1 MTDSTAAAPAAASS
15 AANPLLSTAPLPD
28 FAAIDPSHIQPA
40 IAELL
45 AQAQQALDRVTAA
58 DAPADYDFMSRTLNV
73 ASERLGAAWG
83 AVGHLNA
90 VANTPALREAYN
102 AMLPAVTEFHTALGA
117 NEALYAK
124 YKTIAAQSGLS
135 AERAQLLKHA
145 IRDFVLSGA
154 ELQGEAKERFAK
166 IQERGAE
173 LGQAFSEHVMDAT
186 DGWAYY
192 ATADELKGVP
202 ADVVANA
209 RAAAD
214 RDRAEGKEPA
224 IPADTHKLTLHF
236 PVYMPVMQYAEDRA
250 LRERLYRAY
259 VTRASELGDKPD
271 WDNGPLMQEL
281 LMLRQEEAKLLGFA
295 NFAEA
300 SLVPKM
306 ASSPAQVMDFLR
318 DLAGRARPYAQRDLD
333 ELRDFA
339 KAALRMDE
347 LQAWDT
353 PFVSEKL
360 KEARY
365 AFSDQEVRQYLTLP
379 RVLDG
384 LFRIVDRLFG
394 VQLVPAEASVWHES
408 VQFCEL
414 RRDGRLIG
422 QVYLD
427 LYARNGKRP
436 GAWMDEVRSR
446 WARPD
451 LAGTGAEQIPVAHLV
466 CNFPQG
472 ADGKPALLTHDDVT
486 TLFHECGHGLHH
498 LLTRVAELGVSC
510 ISGVEWDAVELP
522 SQFMENFCW
531 EWEVVQELSAHVDT
545 GEPLPRALFDKMLAA
560 KNFQAGLQTLRQI
573 EFSLFDMRLHAEP
586 GSETRVQELLE
597 EVRAEVSVL
606 PPPAFNRFQHSFSH
620 IFAGG
625 YAAGYYSY
633 KWAEV
638 LSADCWSAFEEE
650 GVFNPATGRRYLD
663 EILSMGSVRDAMDNF
678 KAFRG
683 REPQIDALLRHQGM
697 A

>member
-1 MTDSTAAAPAAASS
+1 MTDSSAPSAAAPT

-40 IAELL
+40 ITELL
-45 AQAQQALDRVTAA
+45 AQAQQALEQVTAPG
-58 DAPADYDFMSRTLNV
+58 APADYERLSRTLNV
-73 ASERLGAAWG
+73 ATERLGTAWG

-117 NEALYAK
+117 NEALYAL
-124 YKTIAAQSGLS
+124 YKAIAAQPGLTP
-135 AERAQLLKHA
+135 ERAQLLKHA
-145 IRDFVLSGA
+145 MRDFVLSGA
-154 ELQGEAKERFAK
+154 ELQGEAKARFAR
-166 IQERGAE
+166 IQERSAE

-186 DGWAYY
+186 DGWSYL
-192 ATADELKGVP
+192 ATAAELKGVP

-209 RAAAD
+209 RAAAEKD
-214 RDRAEGKEPA
+214 GH
-224 IPADTHKLTLHF
+224 ADADAHKLTLHF

-306 ASSPAQVMDFLR
+306 ASSPAQVMSFLR
-318 DLAGRARPYAQRDLD
+318 DLATRARPYAQRDLD

-339 KAALRMDE
+339 KAALRLDDP
-347 LQAWDT
+347 QAWDL
-353 PFVSEKL
+353 PYVSEKL

-394 VQLVPAEASVWHES
+394 VQLVPAQASVWHES

-427 LYARNGKRP
+427 LYARSGKRP

-451 LAGTGAEQIPVAHLV
+451 LAGSGAEQIPVAHLV

-498 LLTRVAELGVSC
+498 LLTRVAELGVSG
-510 ISGVEWDAVELP
+510 ISGVEWDAVELR

-531 EWEVVQELSAHVDT
+531 EWEVIQQLSAHVDT

-573 EFSLFDMRLHAEP
+573 EFALFDMRLHAEP
-586 GSETRVQELLE
+586 GAETRVQEVLD
-597 EVRAEVSVL
+597 EVRAEVTVL

>member
-1 MTDSTAAAPAAASS
+1 MNDSSAPTSSTPAADAP
-15 AANPLLSTAPLPD
+15 NPLLSTASLPD

-40 IAELL
+40 VSALL
-45 AQAQQALDRVTAA
+45 AEAQQALDRVTAS
-58 DAPADYDFMSRTLNV
+58 DAPADYDFLSRTLNV
-73 ASERLGAAWG
+73 ATERLGTAWG
-83 AVGHLNA
+83 AVGHLNG

-102 AMLPAVTEFHTALGA
+102 AMLPAVTEFFTALGA
-117 NEALYAK
+117 NESLYAT
-124 YKTIAAQSGLS
+124 YKAIAAQPGLS
-135 AERAQLLKHA
+135 PERTQLLKHA
-145 IRDFVLSGA
+145 TRDFVLSGA

-173 LGQAFSEHVMDAT
+173 IGQAFSEHVMDAT
-186 DGWAYY
+186 DGWSYF
-192 ATADELKGVP
+192 ATAEELKGVP

-214 RDRAEGKEPA
+214 KERADGKTVPEG
-224 IPADTHKLTLHF
+224 THKLSLHF

-259 VTRASELGDKPD
+259 VTRASELGDKPE
-271 WDNGPLMQEL
+271 WDNSALMQEL
-281 LMLRQEEAKLLGFA
+281 LMLRQEEARLLGFQ

-306 ASSPAQVMDFLR
+306 ATSPAQVMDFLR
-318 DLAGRARPYAQRDLD
+318 DLAARARPYAQRDLD
-333 ELRDFA
+333 EARDFA
-339 KAALRMDE
+339 RAALQMDE
-347 LQAWDT
+347 LKAWDLAY
-353 PFVSEKL
+353 VSEKL

-394 VQLVPAEASVWHES
+394 VQLVPAKASVWHES

-414 RRDGRLIG
+414 RRDGQLIG

-427 LYARNGKRP
+427 LFARNGKRP

-498 LLTRVAELGVSC
+498 LLTRVAELGVSG

-531 EWEVVQELSAHVDT
+531 EWEVIQQLSSHVET

-573 EFSLFDMRLHAEP
+573 EFALFDMKLHAEP
-586 GSETRVQELLE
+586 GSETRIQDLLE
-597 EVRAEVSVL
+597 EVRAEVSVN

-683 REPQIDALLRHQGM
+683 REPTIDALLRHQGM

>member
-1 MTDSTAAAPAAASS
+1 MT
-15 AANPLLSTAPLPD
+15 NPLLSTAALPD
-28 FAAIDPSHIQPA
+28 FAAISPAQIQPA
-40 IAELL
+40 ITELL
-45 AQAQQALDRVTAA
+45 AQARAALEQVTHA
-58 DAPADYDFMSRTLNV
+58 DFPADYEQLSRSLNV
-73 ASERLGAAWG
+73 ATERLSCAWG

-90 VANTPALREAYN
+90 VANTPELREAYN
-102 AMLPAVTEFHTALGA
+102 AMLPAVTEFYTSLGA

-124 YKTIAAQSGLS
+124 YKAIATQPGLS
-135 AERAQLLKHA
+135 PARQQMLAHA

-154 ELQGEAKERFAK
+154 ELQGEAKTRFAQ
-166 IQERGAE
+166 IQERSAE

-192 ATADELKGVP
+192 ASADELRGVP

-209 RAAAD
+209 RAAAQKD
-214 RDRAEGKEPA
+214 EQAPA
-224 IPADTHKLTLHF
+224 GSHKLSLHF

-271 WDNGPLMQEL
+271 WDNSALMQEIVA
-281 LMLRQEEAKLLGFA
+281 LRQEEAALLGHA
-295 NFAEA
+295 SFAEA
-300 SLVPKM
+300 SLVAKM
-306 ASSPAQVMDFLR
+306 ASSPAQVLDFLR
-318 DLAGRARPYAQRDLD
+318 DLARRARPYAQRDLD

-339 KAALRMDE
+339 SAALQ
-347 LQAWDT
+347 LAQPQAWDLAY
-353 PFVSEKL
+353 VSEKL

-379 RVLDG
+379 KVLAG
-384 LFRIVDRLFG
+384 LFSIVERLFG
-394 VQLVPAEASVWHES
+394 VQLRQREASVWHDS
-408 VQFCEL
+408 VQFYEL
-414 RRDGRLIG
+414 HRDGQLIG

-427 LYARNGKRP
+427 LYARPGKRP

-446 WARPD
+446 WSRPE
-451 LAGTGAEQIPVAHLV
+451 GGEQIPVAHLV

-472 ADGKPALLTHDDVT
+472 AEGKPALLTHDDVT

-498 LLTRVAELGVSC
+498 LLTRVSELGVSG

-531 EWEVVQELSAHVDT
+531 EWEVIQQLSSHVDS
-545 GEPLPRALFDKMLAA
+545 GAPLPRALFDKMLAA
-560 KNFQAGLQTLRQI
+560 KNYQAGLQTLRQI
-573 EFSLFDMRLHAEP
+573 EFALFDMRLHAEP
-586 GSETRVQELLE
+586 GAEQRIQALLD
-597 EVRAEVSVL
+597 EVRAEVSVN

-638 LSADCWSAFEEE
+638 LSADCWAAFEEE

-663 EILSMGSVRDAMDNF
+663 EILSMGSVRDAKDNF